1 MPPLVAPVD
10 SFSTLG
16 GVDLGLVH
24 AVFEPVMRTPIP
36 LVDLDLR
43 CTLVE
48 DVDLEI
54 PFFWICFSAADVDIQ
69 GSLAR
74 ARASCQGKRR
84 GLVRGSGRAGG
95 GALARAP
102 GAGRLPRPARP
113 AGHAI

>member
-1 MPPLVAPVD
+1 MPPLTAPVD
-10 SFSTLG
+10 SISTLG

-54 PFFWICFSAADVDIQ
+54 PFFWICSSFRSSGGTGPGNAP
-69 GSLAR
+69 
-74 ARASCQGKRR
+74 ASPLSQ
-84 GLVRGSGRAGG
+84 
-95 GALARAP
+95 
-102 GAGRLPRPARP
+102 
-113 AGHAI
+113 